1 MDYKKIIQAFGI
13 LNRTFLSYS
22 TKSLSGEDLSYSDS
36 IFLFNIGVKE
46 GIIQK
51 ELSNVLAIDKA
62 AIARSVKNM
71 QKKGFVRVVP
81 SSLDKREKELYL
93 TASGERLFQSLQKI
107 NKLWIDYTLDGLNH
121 EEVETFCKVLDKI
134 SNRARDFSYDENM
147 GKQKKEMNL

>member
-71 QKKGFVRVVP
+71 QKKD
-81 SSLDKREKELYL
+81 L
-93 TASGERLFQSLQKI
+93 
-107 NKLWIDYTLDGLNH
+107 
-121 EEVETFCKVLDKI
+121 
-134 SNRARDFSYDENM
+134 
-147 GKQKKEMNL
+147 